1 MADGMPGMP
10 WKEAL
15 KRLKEY
21 CAGDAMVGE
30 PPAMQKELE
39 GLEESLKGWETRD
52 QRREACLGALT
63 NISREKVATQL
74 LAGALAF
81 GGTTFSP
88 IFYVDAEGPDN
99 SGIALESYRLKAARM
114 TKNAVTLADMLLAEL
129 AK

>member
-1 MADGMPGMP
+1 MADGMPGMA
-10 WKEAL
+10 WREAV

-21 CAGDAMVGE
+21 CAAVQHGDSATI
-30 PPAMQKELE
+30 AKALE
-39 GLEESLKGWETRD
+39 GLEESLKGWELRD

-88 IFYVDAEGPDN
+88 IFYIDAEGPDN
-99 SGIALESYRLKAARM
+99 SGIALEGYRAKAARM
-114 TKNAVTLADMLLAEL
+114 VKNSVTLADMLLAEL

>member
-63 NISREKVATQL
+63 NINREKVATQL
-74 LAGALAF
+74 LAGALAYP
-81 GGTTFSP
+81 SKIIAP
-88 IFYVDAEGPDN
+88 IFLVDSEGPDFEYAHLSYKQHAGRMVKN
-99 SGIALESYRLKAARM
+99 S
-114 TKNAVTLADMLLAEL
+114 VTLADMLLAEL

>member
-15 KRLKEY
+15 IRLKAEH
-21 CAGDAMVGE
+21 AQGLDGS
-30 PPAMQKELE
+30 PATMQKELA
-39 GLEESLKGWETRD
+39 GLEESLKGWELRD

-74 LAGALAF
+74 LAGALAYP
-81 GGTTFSP
+81 SKIIAP
-88 IFYVDAEGPDN
+88 IFLVDSEGPDFEYAHLSYKQHAGRMVKN
-99 SGIALESYRLKAARM
+99 S
-114 TKNAVTLADMLLAEL
+114 VTLADMLLAEL